1 MRRSAGV
8 AVAAGVL
15 AAATSGLTVAT
26 ASPSADAAAAH
37 QIKQTWHIH
46 QAAIKNGS
54 TYDKGK
60 VKGDPRKGKVRS
72 KSTPEGAMIRV
83 KFVEKF
89 PDGKLRGSVLT
100 DYTLAG
106 DGADFEGKGKF
117 TGGTG
122 KYAGASGEIKR
133 WWGHGSGKT
142 STARIHLKG
151 TAEY

>member
-1 MRRSAGV
+1 MRRSAGI
-8 AVAAGVL
+8 AVAAGLV
-15 AAATSGLTVAT
+15 AATSGMAVAG
-26 ASPSADAAAAH
+26 ASPSVDAAASH
-37 QIKQTWHIH
+37 KIKQTWHIH
-46 QAAIKNGS
+46 QVKIANGS

-60 VKGDPRKGKVRS
+60 VKGDPAKGKVRS
-72 KSTPEGAMIRV
+72 KSTPKGAQVRV

-89 PDGKLRGSVLT
+89 PDGKLKGTVLT

-122 KYAGASGEIKR
+122 AYAGATGVIKR
-133 WWGHGSGKT
+133 WWGQGSGTT

-151 TAEY
+151 TAQY

>member
-1 MRRSAGV
+1 MA
-8 AVAAGVL
+8 
-15 AAATSGLTVAT
+15 VAT
-26 ASPSADAAAAH
+26 ASPSAHAAADH

-46 QAAIKNGS
+46 QVKIANGS

-72 KSTPEGAMIRV
+72 KSTPEGAKVRV

-151 TAEY
+151 TAQY